1 MMEKVRKRSNKS
13 LTYKNAGVNVGAA
26 NQLVDRIRQ
35 LSRDTRRPGCLG
47 DIGGFG
53 GFFEVPLGRYQQP
66 VLVSGADGVGTKLKL
81 AFELN
86 RHDTIGIDLVAMCAN
101 DVVTCGAEP
110 LFFLDYLATGKLDTF
125 QAENLISGISRGCK
139 EAGAA
144 LIGGETAEMP
154 GFYAT
159 GEYDLAG
166 FCVGIAEKEN
176 IIDGHKIGVGDTVI
190 GLASSGPHS
199 NGYSLIRHVVDLTSA
214 PLTEPLGNQTLGEI
228 LLEPTRIYVSAI
240 LSLLTVIDVLG
251 IAHITGG
258 GLSENINRILPPKLE
273 AQIDRSSWEQ
283 PQVFTWLEQMG
294 NIPSN
299 EMWGTFNCGIGL
311 VLVIKKEDVTRT
323 KEVVEAAGEKAF
335 IIGEIVEGERGVV
348 IG

>member
-1 MMEKVRKRSNKS
+1 MMEKISKKSNKS
-13 LTYKNAGVNVGAA
+13 LTYRKSGVDVASA

-35 LSRDTRRPGCLG
+35 LARDTHRPGCLG

-53 GFFEVPLGRYQQP
+53 GLFEVPLGRYQQP

-81 AFELN
+81 AFDLN

-101 DVVTCGAEP
+101 DVITCGAEP
-110 LFFLDYLATGKLDTF
+110 LFFLDYLATGKLDNF
-125 QAENLISGISRGCK
+125 QAENLISGIARGCK

-199 NGYSLIRHVVDLTSA
+199 NGYSLIRYVVDQASV
-214 PLTEPLGNQTLGEI
+214 PLTEPLGNKTLGEV
-228 LLEPTRIYVSAI
+228 LLTPTRIYVPAI
-240 LSLLTVIDVLG
+240 LSLLTVIKVLG

-273 AQIDRSSWEQ
+273 AQIDRSSWIQ
-283 PQVFTWLEQMG
+283 PQVFSWLEQIG
-294 NIPSN
+294 NIPNN
-299 EMWGTFNCGIGL
+299 EMLSTFNCGIGL
-311 VLVIKKEDVTRT
+311 VLIIKKEDVTRT
-323 KEVVEAAGEKAF
+323 KQVVEAAGEKAF
-335 IIGEIVEGERGVV
+335 LIGEIVEGDRGVV

>member
-1 MMEKVRKRSNKS
+1 
-13 LTYKNAGVNVGAA
+13 
-26 NQLVDRIRQ
+26 
-35 LSRDTRRPGCLG
+35 LG

-53 GFFEVPLGRYQQP
+53 GLFEVPLGRYQQP

-81 AFELN
+81 AFDLN

-101 DVVTCGAEP
+101 DVITCGAEP
-110 LFFLDYLATGKLDTF
+110 LFFLDYLATGKLDNF
-125 QAENLISGISRGCK
+125 QAENLISGIARGCK

-199 NGYSLIRHVVDLTSA
+199 NGYSLIRYVVDQASV
-214 PLTEPLGNQTLGEI
+214 PLTEPLGNKTLGEV
-228 LLEPTRIYVSAI
+228 LLTPTRIYVPAI
-240 LSLLTVIDVLG
+240 LSLLTVIKVLG

-273 AQIDRSSWEQ
+273 AQIDRSSWIQ
-283 PQVFTWLEQMG
+283 PQVFSWLEQIG
-294 NIPSN
+294 NIPNN
-299 EMWGTFNCGIGL
+299 EMLSTFNCGIGL
-311 VLVIKKEDVTRT
+311 VLIIKKEDVTRT
-323 KEVVEAAGEKAF
+323 KQVVEAAGEKAF
-335 IIGEIVEGERGVV
+335 LIGEIVEGDRGVV